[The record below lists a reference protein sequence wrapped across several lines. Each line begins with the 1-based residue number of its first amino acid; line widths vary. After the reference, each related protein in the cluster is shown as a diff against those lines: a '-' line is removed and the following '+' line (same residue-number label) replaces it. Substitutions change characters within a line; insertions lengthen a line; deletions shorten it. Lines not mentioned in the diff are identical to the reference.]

1 MKEIF
6 IDEEEMAKYLLK
18 ALVELGYAPSEDEV
32 DDIVTLVFDYLDELE
47 EE

>member
-6 IDEEEMAKYLLK
+6 IDEEEMAKYLFK

-32 DDIVTLVFDYLDELE
+32 DDITMIIFEYLDELE